1 MTDTERLLEIT
12 ERHLNRPKLDGTPWC
27 TYCSQ
32 RYPCDVKVALAEVER
47 LRGVVEAALL
57 PARNVCSALE
67 AGHLGVAG
75 LAAWSTVAE
84 LAGLAAWSALA
95 ELEGKG

>member
-47 LRGVVEAALL
+47 LRGVVEAAQALDRC
-57 PARNVCSALE
+57 PECNVKALDC
-67 AGHLGVAG
+67 GH
-75 LAAWSTVAE
+75 AE
-84 LAGLAAWSALA
+84 ELHFA
-95 ELEGKG
+95 LEGKG